1 VEDSL
6 FISYFSGWFKP
17 VKVDYGMDKTDIDL
31 KVKAKQDMAKIANQ
45 HMEAAKILK
54 DQIGK
59 DYKMDVYILQNN
71 LKDMVKID
79 NSKEIGKFF
88 AAEIYIIDIQGK
100 NLRYQV
106 VW

>member
-1 VEDSL
+1 
-6 FISYFSGWFKP
+6 
-17 VKVDYGMDKTDIDL
+17 MDKTDIDL